1 MPIHKNSYS
10 KSDRLKS
17 KKSIED
23 VFKNGKSFYE
33 DPIRLV
39 FKISTNAAAELKAG
53 ITVPKKKV
61 KLATKRNL
69 VKRRIKEVYRKNNSI
84 LKELV
89 HNNELTC
96 HLMLY
101 YQSNEILLYKDLS
114 PKILLLL
121 QRLQK
126 HIEAKVI

>member
-1 MPIHKNSYS
+1 LPIHKNSYS